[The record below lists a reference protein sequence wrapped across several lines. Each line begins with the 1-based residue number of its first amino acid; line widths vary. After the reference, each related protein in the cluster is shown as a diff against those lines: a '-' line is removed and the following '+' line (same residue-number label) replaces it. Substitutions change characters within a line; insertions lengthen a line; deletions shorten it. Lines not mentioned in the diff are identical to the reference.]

1 MSIPAVPRVASLF
14 REVQVAGVLGG
25 RDECRKIPGLP
36 LTEVRSSN
44 ESLKVENAEDG
55 DGI

>member
-25 RDECRKIPGLP
+25 RDECRKIPGFP